1 MSHQR
6 WSRGELRKGVRIAV
20 YRYNICELKKNRCIK
35 EEAVRKEKKTK
46 IREPED
52 GER

>member
-6 WSRGELRKGVRIAV
+6 WTTGELRKGVRIAV
-20 YRYNICELKKNRCIK
+20 YRYNICEIKKNRCIK
-35 EEAVRKEKKTK
+35 EEAFRKEKKEK

-52 GER
+52 RER